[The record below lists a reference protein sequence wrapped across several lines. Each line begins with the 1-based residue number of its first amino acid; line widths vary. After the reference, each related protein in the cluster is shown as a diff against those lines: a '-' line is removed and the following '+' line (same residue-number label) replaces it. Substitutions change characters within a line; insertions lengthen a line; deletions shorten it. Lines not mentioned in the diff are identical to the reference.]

1 MSAHTITRRTF
12 AATSLVAGFTLAA
25 GPLRAG
31 AIVTDA
37 EGIVAGEVKVP
48 VSDGTIPGYRARPAT
63 GAHWPVV
70 LVTQEIFGIHEHI
83 RDICRR
89 FLRYGHGGFKEWR
102 RSHARV
108 TKLSMTRFDPALSK
122 SINSLLPSTATIRP

>member
-1 MSAHTITRRTF
+1 MESITFTRRKF

-31 AIVTDA
+31 AIITDTN
-37 EGIVAGEVKVP
+37 GLVAGEVKIP
-48 VSDGTIPGYRARPAT
+48 VSDGAIPAYRAHPAT

-83 RDICRR
+83 KDICRR
-89 FLRYGHGGFKEWR
+89 FAKRGYYAIAPSLYARYG
-102 RSHARV
+102 
-108 TKLSMTRFDPALSK
+108 DPAAYTDAHKLVPTSWRK
-122 SINSLLPSTATIRP
+122 CLTQR